1 MYVQWFFVFK
11 QKTAYEVRISDRS
24 SDVCS
29 SDLWPLVIAV
39 VLVVLWLL
47 FGRGGPVAV
56 ETAVARD
63 AASSGPVSVL
73 DATGYVV
80 ARRQATVSAKITGKV
95 RSPASPMPTKPGTM
109 TSPVEIGRA
118 HV

>member
-1 MYVQWFFVFK
+1 MDRAEQILK
-11 QKTAYEVRISDRS
+11 ELRIDRS
-24 SDVCS
+24 AAPGKPRRRWR
-29 SDLWPLVIAV
+29 WPLVIAV

-80 ARRQATVSAKITGKV
+80 ARRQATVSAKLTGKELGSAACRERV
-95 RSPASPMPTKPGTM
+95 CTY
-109 TSPVEIGRA
+109 V
-118 HV
+118 